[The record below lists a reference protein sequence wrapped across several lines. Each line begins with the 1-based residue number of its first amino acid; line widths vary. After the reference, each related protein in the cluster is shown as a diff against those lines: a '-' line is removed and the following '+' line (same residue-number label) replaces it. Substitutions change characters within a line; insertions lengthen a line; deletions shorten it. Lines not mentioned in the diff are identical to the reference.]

1 MHFFN
6 TVYLENW
13 YMAKPYVEIDRI
25 IAYEAGELDKDQV
38 LSLFQDLVDS
48 GQAWTLQGYYGR
60 TAKYLIEE
68 GLIRG

>member
-1 MHFFN
+1 M
-6 TVYLENW
+6 T
-13 YMAKPYVEIDRI
+13 KPYVEVDRI
-25 IAYEAGELDKDQV
+25 IAYEAGELDEDQT

-48 GQAWTLQGYYGR
+48 GLAWTLQGYYGR